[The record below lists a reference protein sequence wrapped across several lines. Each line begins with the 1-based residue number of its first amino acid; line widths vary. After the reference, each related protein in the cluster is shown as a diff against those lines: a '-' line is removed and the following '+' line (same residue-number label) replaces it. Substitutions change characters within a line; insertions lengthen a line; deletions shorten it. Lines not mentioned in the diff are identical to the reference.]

1 MTSAKKLPDSLPDNR
16 MVEREQRRQGAR
28 IAKPRELSNF
38 PDLAANVLAPS
49 EEELEKLRADLET
62 EREVRNRR
70 IERFIKEGPLKPVPR
85 AVIPVSENDL

>member
-1 MTSAKKLPDSLPDNR
+1 MTSPKKLPDIR

-28 IAKPRELSNF
+28 VEVPRDPANF
-38 PDLAANVLAPS
+38 PDLAANVLSPS
-49 EEELEKLRADLET
+49 DEELEKLRAELET